1 VRIVV
6 FAYAC
11 EPREGSEPG
20 AGWAFV
26 RMIAGLGETWVL
38 TRANNRPAI
47 ESGLLG
53 LPEADHLHFV
63 YVDLPEWARF
73 WKRGRVGLHPYYLA
87 WQVAALRS
95 ARRLDQRLGFDLAW
109 HVTLG
114 NIYLGSGAAYLPVP
128 LILGPVG
135 GAVGPPL
142 RMTPVMGIKGSVYE
156 GVRTAVRGVFR
167 VFNPMAHKA
176 WKRADLIL
184 TLNREGAEWL
194 PRRYSR
200 KAAVFHHVALEPFLR
215 ADQAPRSPTRRMLY
229 AGRLIPWKGLAL
241 AIRALVYLPDWTLL
255 ICGEGRDEPRLRRVA
270 RRWAVEDRV
279 RFLGVLPR
287 DEVRSLMRSGADVF
301 AFPSLRDD
309 SPWAVGEAIAA
320 GLPVVCLDRGGARA
334 MVGEAVPV
342 SGPRATIRGFAR
354 AVEEA
359 PTRPVTD
366 PSSVGFEARRLALF
380 ELLEAHGIKADGQ
393 RHAARDEVG

>member
-1 VRIVV
+1 
-6 FAYAC
+6 
-11 EPREGSEPG
+11 
-20 AGWAFV
+20 
-26 RMIAGLGETWVL
+26 M
-38 TRANNRPAI
+38 
-47 ESGLLG
+47 
-53 LPEADHLHFV
+53 
-63 YVDLPEWARF
+63 
-73 WKRGRVGLHPYYLA
+73 
-87 WQVAALRS
+87 
-95 ARRLDQRLGFDLAW
+95 
-109 HVTLG
+109 
-114 NIYLGSGAAYLPVP
+114 
-128 LILGPVG
+128 
-135 GAVGPPL
+135 
-142 RMTPVMGIKGSVYE
+142 
-156 GVRTAVRGVFR
+156 FR
-167 VFNPMAHKA
+167 VLNPMAHKA

-194 PRRYSR
+194 PQRYRR
-200 KAAVFHHVALEPFLR
+200 KVAIFHHVALEPSPR
-215 ADQAPRSPTRRMLY
+215 ADHAPRTPTKRMLY

-255 ICGEGRDEPRLRRVA
+255 ICGEGRDESRLRRLA

-287 DEVRSLMRSGADVF
+287 GEVRSLMRSGADVF

-342 SGPRATIRGFAR
+342 SGPRATTRGFAR

-366 PSSVGFEARRLALF
+366 PSSVGLEARRLALF
-380 ELLEAHGIKADGQ
+380 ELLEAHGIGADEE
-393 RHAARDEVG
+393 RHAGRDEVG